1 SAPIGAPKST
11 PIGVPTSAPIGVP
24 TSAPIGVP
32 TSAPIGVPTSAP
44 IGVPKSAPIDVPKS
58 APIGV
63 PKSAPVDVPKS
74 MPRGA
79 PKSSSPGCS
88 FKAGSGSE
96 SDIFIPNS
104 LPASLSS
111 PTPLEK
117 PSLFIKLVTARNIC
131 ARLHTFPPP
140 PIESTSP
147 RNGSL
152 WNGVSRVCPYRA

>member
-1 SAPIGAPKST
+1 MKTFIIGAPKST
-11 PIGVPTSAPIGVP
+11 
-24 TSAPIGVP
+24 PIGVP

-104 LPASLSS
+104 LPASL
-111 PTPLEK
+111 L
-117 PSLFIKLVTARNIC
+117 TARNIC

>member
-1 SAPIGAPKST
+1 SVPIGALTSAPIGALTSV
-11 PIGVPTSAPIGVP
+11 PIGALTSAPIGALTSAPIGVL
-24 TSAPIGVP
+24 TSAPIGVL
-32 TSAPIGVPTSAP
+32 T
-44 IGVPKSAPIDVPKS
+44 S

-104 LPASLSS
+104 LLASLSS
-111 PTPLEK
+111 PTPSEK

-131 ARLHTFPPP
+131 VRLHTFPPP

-152 WNGVSRVCPYRA
+152 WNGVSRVCPYCA